1 MNNDELIYNSNK
13 AMVSFLLKKGCTVRK
28 VKLGTSDTILFGFD
42 KKETQPFVNE
52 WHNSK
57 KGTLIAC
64 KTNQGIGSDIN

>member
-28 VKLGTSDTILFGFD
+28 VKLGTSDTILFGF
-42 KKETQPFVNE
+42 VNE